1 MLSSITPRRYTIHY
15 RGGIMAPTAKTFS
28 YEVALEWRGDR
39 RSVIAAGDRSVIL
52 SGPPAD
58 FPLGEGERW
67 SPEHLFLGSI
77 SSCTMLSYLAH
88 AAHRGVDV
96 TGYTA
101 TASGTVTRRAAD
113 GRYAFVTVAI
123 EPVITVA
130 PGQVETALALTAKAE
145 RDCFISASTTAEVT
159 VNWEISEP

>member
-1 MLSSITPRRYTIHY
+1 
-15 RGGIMAPTAKTFS
+15 MAPTAKSFS
-28 YEVALEWRGDR
+28 YEVALQWQGDR
-39 RSVIAAGDRSVIL
+39 RSALSADDRPQIL

-88 AAHRGVDV
+88 ASHRGVDV

-101 TASGTVTRRAAD
+101 TASGTVTRRASD
-113 GRYAFVTVAI
+113 GRYAFVAVAIAPTVTVA
-123 EPVITVA
+123 A
-130 PGQVETALALTAKAE
+130 GQLEAARALTAKAE
-145 RDCFISASTTAEVT
+145 RDCFISASTSADVT
-159 VNWEISEP
+159 VTWEINES